1 MKNVVWNGRVNGY
14 LWKKY
19 SKWKFESSTAVF
31 IFSIMKFHQ
40 AVSYARRII
49 LALPLMFFSDD
60 DELQK
65 SGCIRKRIASAMGM
79 VGCWPRTT
87 IHQFK
92 FLRCP
97 WESDHHSKFK
107 MSNIL
112 EKLTLTK
119 NHTPR
124 EQQHSPRSMSSAG
137 QANSDGV
144 FASNAQWFRC
154 RAAGYKKMIPR
165 KLIMQNLV
173 CMCTIE
179 FWWFGQTATTSHT
192 VSTCQGLWKTKK
204 TSLYY
209 FIQ

>member
-1 MKNVVWNGRVNGY
+1 MKIRVQYCGFHFFNY
-14 LWKKY
+14 EIPSNCELCKKNNFGIAFHVFFRRRRTAG
-19 SKWKFESSTAVF
+19 KWLYPK
-31 IFSIMKFHQ
+31 
-40 AVSYARRII
+40 
-49 LALPLMFFSDD
+49 
-60 DELQK
+60 
-65 SGCIRKRIASAMGM
+65 GIASAMGM

-124 EQQHSPRSMSSAG
+124 EQQHSPRSMSTAG

-173 CMCTIE
+173 CMCAIE